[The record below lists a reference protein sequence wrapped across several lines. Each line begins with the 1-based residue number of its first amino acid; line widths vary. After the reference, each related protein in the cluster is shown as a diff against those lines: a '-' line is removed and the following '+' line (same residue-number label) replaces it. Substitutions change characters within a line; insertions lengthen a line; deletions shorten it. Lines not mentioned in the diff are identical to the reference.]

1 MKTRTVTIQNITKL
15 GAAATAATLIAL
27 MLSACQA
34 THAVETFVSGEPCR
48 DGPTVWLVP
57 DVSGSTAA
65 LRKPGGLYTRAVE
78 TVITK
83 TAESC
88 GALYAGAVAGNGI
101 NTDWM
106 IDGSEF
112 RHTIGGNAELGAA
125 ARAQKAK
132 QELFPKVRALLTTK
146 DTQGSDFLGVMR
158 RVSEAADSLP
168 KDQHKRLT
176 LILVFDGV
184 LYLPGHY
191 SLYKTPINT
200 PARRKKFIAR
210 LKRGD
215 DIPKLNGFDVYLA
228 GLGVG
233 VSNREI
239 AKAVIRFWKELV
251 PLTGAKLR
259 STDASLRFP

>member
-1 MKTRTVTIQNITKL
+1 MTIKKITNP
-15 GAAATAATLIAL
+15 GAAATAAAL
-27 MLSACQA
+27 VAIMLSACQA
-34 THAVETFVSGEPCR
+34 THAVETFVSGEPCK

-65 LRKPGGLYTRAVE
+65 LRKPGGLYARAVE
-78 TVITK
+78 TAITK

-88 GALYAGAVAGNGI
+88 GALYAGAVDGNGI
-101 NTDWM
+101 NTDWT

-112 RHTIGGNAELGAA
+112 KQTIGGNAALGAA

-132 QELFPKVRALLTTK
+132 QELFPKIKTLLMTQ

-158 RVSEAADSLP
+158 RVSEAAGSLP
-168 KDQHKRLT
+168 TEQRKRLT

-200 PARRKKFIAR
+200 AARRKKFIAR
-210 LKRGD
+210 LERGD

-233 VSNREI
+233 VSNRET
-239 AKAVIRFWKELV
+239 AKAVMRLWQELV
-251 PLTGAKLR
+251 PLTGARLR